1 MLTKTLFKIV
11 MQIDTLNTK
20 YEADVSAKQLVR
32 SMGNKFQ
39 KKVLIKSFSFI
50 FFTVFFGGFV
60 HRNVVLEGLE
70 NSCFQ
75 LLSQIFLHE
84 FLPDRNSC
92 ICTGFLQIP
101 PDSSGFLRISPDF
114 SRFLFP
120 LKAVWLGQG
129 TSSPPTSSPTS
140 KLPSAPKHFHALPI
154 SPKRSQALPSTPG
167 GSTAA
172 GQLRQAAWQQ
182 NSGDSVAVASAARQW
197 LPAWQLGSLAAA

>member
-1 MLTKTLFKIV
+1 
-11 MQIDTLNTK
+11 
-20 YEADVSAKQLVR
+20 
-32 SMGNKFQ
+32 MGNKFQ

-50 FFTVFFGGFV
+50 FFTVFLEDLFTRMWFWRV
-60 HRNVVLEGLE
+60 LKIPDFSRFHR
-70 NSCFQ
+70 F
-75 LLSQIFLHE
+75 FLHE

-101 PDSSGFLRISPDF
+101 PDSSRFLQISPNF

-140 KLPSAPKHFHALPI
+140 KLPSAPKHFHALPS
-154 SPKRSQALPSTPG
+154 SPKFSQALPSTPG

-172 GQLRQAAWQQ
+172 GQLWQAAWQQ
-182 NSGDSVAVASAARQW
+182 NSGDSVAVASAARQR
-197 LPAWQLGSLAAA
+197 LPAWQLGGSLTAARWQPGIIGGSTAVGSAQRQQ